1 MINIGNISFRFRM
14 ADEVFAQQLY
24 AGWDEFCRTCF
35 TDILE
40 EYLGRYDTKDSYIEI
55 DTLELNIGAI
65 PQESFYEEFPKR
77 VRAELEKVLLPA
89 SVNSASSTESRGKRL
104 ENLIHYLRYGFCL
117 PGWDMQEFDLFEEL
131 MLFKD
136 SEALVVLCFSEQ
148 YCFDRLTRQ
157 LDGWQLNIVLTHW
170 LAVKR
175 HDEERNLILQ
185 KWALRSPGALRL
197 LTDIVAENRILSERI
212 AVLIDNEGAG
222 EWHLMLSWLTSTTLG
237 HYEKQR
243 YFAVVLEI
251 RPLMVLRFIRETSDE
266 GDVKRLALLLESE
279 SVRRIMVAETESHA
293 EVDVPE
299 YWHHL
304 YLWLIQHYP
313 FNGVAMFGDK
323 RHFVQHLHERF
334 LFFIR
339 KRSASTYLSKTDL
352 TIRFLLEVFG
362 ADYYLDVLSV
372 LYHNQPLNDDGSPIS
387 SDYYSREIYYML
399 LKLSLIK
406 VAGSNAASGISAGRT
421 DIAYETIIASEL
433 LRLLDSSAICLT
445 DEIRAVLIR
454 KSIEEDGAV
463 LDKILEQIGSFG
475 RWLTSSVLEASKKK
489 ILLHRLIKEQP
500 QWVLRWVRSV
510 SNSRILSILV
520 DNVSIEDVLALMSVV
535 SYQEYVSLLAV
546 LHSLVDVRVSI
557 SWIRSVDITRLK
569 KVYAQSV
576 IAWLASGSAVRGVEL
591 IKWIWGNIYSVV
603 VNGSEAFAWSTV
615 ELNERT
621 AVAVSEVISVLAD
634 KSVITVSE
642 NETSVVAVASSD
654 DVKVVITRLHSIL
667 GNAALSVAA
676 KKKVLLQWI
685 DNYRDNEIILFN
697 AIYEAKL
704 LPSVIEL
711 LDKSVLRLIIVRM
724 ATTVTMGG
732 SSSAFVLFVEW
743 IALNINSVA
752 SAVSVSVEEL
762 WERIIVQLI
771 TWSNSASNGSVTDF
785 TTIRV
790 SDTMRSGNHIVRIPE
805 NDSVNTVLMFLA
817 GISSSNNVR
826 GLAERLVRLYGISIP
841 DIPFGYGYYS
851 DSLAVLMCRI
861 KEYVISHDAIA
872 TSDNSL
878 NAVRMTFERS
888 LKDNKSI
895 ITWLKNSQHSVSQKR
910 EVLKQF
916 ATNEPKAFMSLLQ
929 MSLNEDFVAFWSE
942 AVDIRM
948 LISVIAVADRNAAD
962 SILAAQSVIV
972 RYASEW
978 NISCGGQSSLEDSL
992 KRAVLLFIL
1001 EYIVH
1006 GKRLPEHYMIFKEFV
1021 SLWRL
1026 VISGRKEVAETEDEI
1041 WEEIEK
1047 RIAGEMRIGVSV
1059 AIVDTD
1065 VSKGGFVTSSD
1076 TDSIDDELSLE
1087 RLKSL
1092 SRAEIAR
1099 IPEARFL
1106 ILGESDFDVLAIWL
1120 SSSEISD
1127 TVKLRLLQRYT
1138 RWQQK
1143 VFWNFMG
1150 YVYAKGTFDVLSFG
1164 AWLGI
1169 DDWLMLV
1176 AGVSYSWAETLRQ
1189 SVEILLK
1196 REIVSNDI
1204 LSAAFALFIA
1214 RRRKDDWY
1222 RYDAIVVVKDYV
1234 SSVNDVAE
1242 KAGEVSEIDK
1252 INKTFTEL
1260 LAELKVSENEVAE
1273 LEDAV
1278 QPDYIPV
1285 TNAGL
1290 CLFAPW
1296 IIRLFGMLEL
1306 LSEDRKDLKDMDAR
1320 IRAIFILQRLVAAEQ
1335 REYKESDLAF
1345 NRLLVACPFN
1355 VPIPKNLELTD
1366 KEIETVESML
1376 AGVKANW
1383 PKMANTSV
1391 GGFQRSFIERDG
1403 QLEQQEGKWV
1413 LTVVNK
1419 AYDILLDSLPWSYKM
1434 IRLPWLKKPISV
1446 SWRDKEEFDFDSIN
1460 R

>member
-1 MINIGNISFRFRM
+1 MINIGNISFRFKM

-24 AGWDEFCRTCF
+24 ADWDEFCRTCF

-77 VRAELEKVLLPA
+77 VRAELEKVLLSA
-89 SVNSASSTESRGKRL
+89 SVNSASSTESKGKRL
-104 ENLIHYLRYGFCL
+104 ENLIHYLRHGFCL
-117 PGWDMQEFDLFEEL
+117 PGWDMLEFDLFEEL

-148 YCFDRLTRQ
+148 YCFERLTRQ

-170 LAVKR
+170 LAVER

-185 KWALRSPGALRL
+185 KWALRSPGALRM

-212 AVLIDNEGAG
+212 AVLIDNEDAG

-243 YFAVVLEI
+243 YFAVVLET

-266 GDVKRLALLLESE
+266 GNVKRLALLLESE

-362 ADYYLDVLSV
+362 ADYYLEVLNI
-372 LYHNQPLNDDGSPIS
+372 LYHNQPLNDDGSPVS
-387 SDYYSREIYYML
+387 SDYYSWEIYYML
-399 LKLSLIK
+399 LRLSLIK
-406 VAGSNAASGISAGRT
+406 AADGSSSGISIDGA
-421 DIAYETIIASEL
+421 DDVPSDEVYELIGSFEDWLARPTLASNEKQIL
-433 LRLLDSSAICLT
+433 LRL
-445 DEIRAVLIR
+445 
-454 KSIEEDGAV
+454 
-463 LDKILEQIGSFG
+463 
-475 RWLTSSVLEASKKK
+475 
-489 ILLHRLIKEQP
+489 LIKEQP
-500 QWVLRWVRSV
+500 LWVLHWIRNIRRRELLQLFIELVSV
-510 SNSRILSILV
+510 EEVFALV
-520 DNVSIEDVLALMSVV
+520 AVV
-535 SYQEYVSLLAV
+535 SYQEYISLSVVVRSLSDVKASVS
-546 LHSLVDVRVSI
+546 
-557 SWIRSVDITRLK
+557 WMQSVDIDRLEK
-569 KVYAQSV
+569 AYINAVFT
-576 IAWLASGSAVRGVEL
+576 WLASGSAVRGTEL
-591 IKWIWGNIYSVV
+591 IREILSRVYLAVVRGDNTSVWK
-603 VNGSEAFAWSTV
+603 VNGSDETV
-615 ELNERT
+615 SATVSE
-621 AVAVSEVISVLAD
+621 AVALLAEKQVVEISDNEIAD
-634 KSVITVSE
+634 AVMSIEGDITVS
-642 NETSVVAVASSD
+642 
-654 DVKVVITRLHSIL
+654 IGRLQSLL
-667 GNAALSVAA
+667 GNTALSVTV
-676 KKKVLLQWI
+676 KKRLLLRWI
-685 DNYRDNEIILFN
+685 DAYRDNEIAFLK
-697 AIYEAKL
+697 AIYEAGL
-704 LPSVIEL
+704 LSSVIVLVDVSL
-711 LDKSVLRLIIVRM
+711 LRHIVIRLAG
-724 ATTVTMGG
+724 ATYVN
-732 SSSAFVLFVEW
+732 SSSSSFVLFVEW
-743 IALNINSVA
+743 MTQNI
-752 SAVSVSVEEL
+752 SAVVSFVFVSVEEV
-762 WERIIVQLI
+762 WKRIIVQLI
-771 TWSNSASNGSVTDF
+771 TLRNHPNTAIDA
-785 TTIRV
+785 TISLIDAV
-790 SDTMRSGNHIVRIPE
+790 GNHTATTDAFRHII
-805 NDSVNTVLMFLA
+805 
-817 GISSSNNVR
+817 
-826 GLAERLVRLYGISIP
+826 RLYEVSATDVSP
-841 DIPFGYGYYS
+841 D
-851 DSLAVLMCRI
+851 DSLTLLMLRV
-861 KEYVISHDAIA
+861 KEQISLRGRTGADDGDLNVVRMAFEH
-872 TSDNSL
+872 SL
-878 NAVRMTFERS
+878 N
-888 LKDNKSI
+888 DNKSI

-910 EVLKQF
+910 EVLKLF
-916 ATNEPKAFMSLLQ
+916 AASEPKAFMSLLQ
-929 MSLNEDFVAFWSE
+929 MSLNEDSVAIWSE
-942 AVDIRM
+942 VVDIQM

-962 SILAAQSVIV
+962 SILVAQSVIT

-978 NISCGGQSSLEDSL
+978 NISLEGLSSLEDSL

-1001 EYIVH
+1001 EYIVR
-1006 GKRLPEHYMIFKEFV
+1006 GKRLSEHDEILKAFV

-1026 VISGRKEVAETEDEI
+1026 VISGRKEVAETEAEM
-1041 WEEIEK
+1041 WEEVEK
-1047 RIAGEMRIGVSV
+1047 RIASEMRTGVSV

-1065 VSKGGFVTSSD
+1065 VSKGSFLTSSD
-1076 TDSIDDELSLE
+1076 TDSIGDELPLE

-1092 SRAEIAR
+1092 SHAEIVR
-1099 IPEARFL
+1099 IPEAGFL
-1106 ILGESDFDVLAIWL
+1106 IPDESDFDILAIWL
-1120 SSSEISD
+1120 SSSEVSD
-1127 TVKLRLLQRYT
+1127 TVKIRLLQRYT

-1143 VFWNFMG
+1143 VFWNFIG
-1150 YVYAKGTFDVLSFG
+1150 YIYAKGSFDVVSFG

-1169 DDWLMLV
+1169 EDWLMLV

-1189 SVEILLK
+1189 AVEILAK
-1196 REIVSNDI
+1196 REVVSTDI

-1222 RYDAIVVVKDYV
+1222 RYDAIVVLKDYV
-1234 SSVNDVAE
+1234 SNVNDVAE
-1242 KAGEVSEIDK
+1242 KVGEVSEIDK

-1273 LEDAV
+1273 LEEVV

-1290 CLFAPW
+1290 CLFTPW
-1296 IIRLFGMLEL
+1296 IIRLFGMLDL
-1306 LSEDRKDLKDMDAR
+1306 LAEDRKDLKDTDAR
-1320 IRAIFILQRLVAAEQ
+1320 IRAIFILQRLVTAEQ

-1355 VPIPKNLELTD
+1355 VPLPKSLELTD
-1366 KEIETVESML
+1366 KETETVESML

-1383 PKMANTSV
+1383 PKMVNTSV
-1391 GGFQRSFIERDG
+1391 GGFQRSFIEREG
-1403 QLEQQEGKWV
+1403 QLEQRENKWV
-1413 LTVVNK
+1413 LTVENK

>member
-1 MINIGNISFRFRM
+1 MNNIGNISFRFGM

-55 DTLELNIGAI
+55 DALELNIGAI

-89 SVNSASSTESRGKRL
+89 SVNSASSTDFKGKRL
-104 ENLIHYLRYGFCL
+104 ENLIHYLRHGFCL
-117 PGWDMQEFDLFEEL
+117 PGWDMLEFDLFEEL

-148 YCFDRLTRQ
+148 YCFERLTRQ

-170 LAVKR
+170 LAVER
-175 HDEERNLILQ
+175 HDEERNLVLQ
-185 KWALRSPGALRL
+185 KWALRSPDALRM

-222 EWHLMLSWLTSTTLG
+222 EWQLMLSWLDSTSLG

-243 YFAVVLEI
+243 YFTVVLET

-266 GDVKRLALLLESE
+266 GNVKRLALLLESE

-334 LFFIR
+334 LLFIR

-362 ADYYLDVLSV
+362 ADYYLEVLNI
-372 LYHNQPLNDDGSPIS
+372 LYHNQPLNDDGSPVS

-399 LKLSLIK
+399 LRLSLIK
-406 VAGSNAASGISAGRT
+406 AADGSSSGIS
-421 DIAYETIIASEL
+421 I
-433 LRLLDSSAICLT
+433 
-445 DEIRAVLIR
+445 
-454 KSIEEDGAV
+454 DGADDV
-463 LDKILEQIGSFG
+463 PSDEVYELIGSFED
-475 RWLTSSVLEASKKK
+475 WLARPTLASNEKQ
-489 ILLHRLIKEQP
+489 ILLRRLIKEQP
-500 QWVLRWVRSV
+500 LWVLHWIRNIR
-510 SNSRILSILV
+510 RRELLQLFIEL
-520 DNVSIEDVLALMSVV
+520 VSIEEVFALVAVV
-535 SYQEYVSLLAV
+535 SYQEYIFLSAVVRSL
-546 LHSLVDVRVSI
+546 SDVKASM
-557 SWIRSVDITRLK
+557 SWMQSVDIDRLEK
-569 KVYAQSV
+569 AYISAVF
-576 IAWLASGSAVRGVEL
+576 AWLASGSAVRGTEL
-591 IKWIWGNIYSVV
+591 IREILSRVYLAVVRGDNTSVWK
-603 VNGSEAFAWSTV
+603 VNGSDETV
-615 ELNERT
+615 S
-621 AVAVSEVISVLAD
+621 AAVSEAVALLAEKQVVEISDNEIAD
-634 KSVITVSE
+634 AVMSIEGDITVS
-642 NETSVVAVASSD
+642 
-654 DVKVVITRLHSIL
+654 IGRLQGLL
-667 GNAALSVAA
+667 GNTALSVAV
-676 KKKVLLQWI
+676 KKRLLLQWL
-685 DNYRDNEIILFN
+685 DAYHDNEIAFFK
-697 AIYEAKL
+697 AIYEVGL
-704 LPSVIEL
+704 LPEVIVL
-711 LDKSVLRLIIVRM
+711 VDASVLRHIVIRM
-724 ATTVTMGG
+724 AGATYVN
-732 SSSAFVLFVEW
+732 SSSSSFVLFMEW
-743 IALNINSVA
+743 MTQNI
-752 SAVSVSVEEL
+752 SAVVFFVSASVEEL
-762 WERIIVQLI
+762 WKRIIVQLI
-771 TWSNSASNGSVTDF
+771 TLRNHPNTAIDA
-785 TTIRV
+785 TISLIDV
-790 SDTMRSGNHIVRIPE
+790 VGNHTATTDAFRHII
-805 NDSVNTVLMFLA
+805 
-817 GISSSNNVR
+817 
-826 GLAERLVRLYGISIP
+826 RLYELSATDVSP
-841 DIPFGYGYYS
+841 D
-851 DSLAVLMCRI
+851 DSLTLLMLRV
-861 KEYVISHDAIA
+861 KEQISLRGRTGAD
-872 TSDNSL
+872 DGDL
-878 NAVRMTFERS
+878 NIVRMTFECS
-888 LKDNKSI
+888 LNDNKSI

-910 EVLKQF
+910 EVLKLF
-916 ATNEPKAFMSLLQ
+916 AASEPKAFMSLLQ
-929 MSLNEDFVAFWSE
+929 MSLNEDSVAIWSE
-942 AVDIRM
+942 VVDIQM
-948 LISVIAVADRNAAD
+948 LISAIAVADRNAAD
-962 SILAAQSVIV
+962 SILVAQSVIT

-978 NISCGGQSSLEDSL
+978 DISLGDLSSLEDSL

-1001 EYIVH
+1001 EYIVR
-1006 GKRLPEHYMIFKEFV
+1006 GKRLSEHDEILKAFV

-1026 VISGRKEVAETEDEI
+1026 VISGRKEIAETEAKI
-1041 WEEIEK
+1041 WEKVEK
-1047 RIAGEMRIGVSV
+1047 RIASEMRTAVSV

-1065 VSKGGFVTSSD
+1065 VSKGSFLTSSD
-1076 TDSIDDELSLE
+1076 TDSIGDELSLE

-1092 SRAEIAR
+1092 SSAEIVR

-1106 ILGESDFDVLAIWL
+1106 MLNEADFDVLAIWL
-1120 SSSEISD
+1120 SSSEVSD
-1127 TVKLRLLQRYT
+1127 TVKIRLLQRYT

-1143 VFWNFMG
+1143 VFWNFIG
-1150 YVYAKGTFDVLSFG
+1150 YVYAKGSFDVVSFG

-1169 DDWLMLV
+1169 EDWLMLV

-1189 SVEILLK
+1189 AVEILVK
-1196 REIVSNDI
+1196 REIVSTDI

-1222 RYDAIVVVKDYV
+1222 RYDAIIVVKDYV
-1234 SSVNDVAE
+1234 SSVNDVA
-1242 KAGEVSEIDK
+1242 KKVGEVSEIDK
-1252 INKTFTEL
+1252 INKTFTEV

-1273 LEDAV
+1273 LEEAV

-1306 LSEDRKDLKDMDAR
+1306 LTEDKKDLKDMDAR
-1320 IRAIFILQRLVAAEQ
+1320 IRAIFILQRLVTAEQ

-1383 PKMANTSV
+1383 PKMVNTSV

-1403 QLEQQEGKWV
+1403 RLEQQEGKWV
-1413 LTVVNK
+1413 LTVENK

>member
-55 DTLELNIGAI
+55 DALELNIGSI

-89 SVNSASSTESRGKRL
+89 SVNSASSTDFKGKRL
-104 ENLIHYLRYGFCL
+104 ENLIHYLRHGFCL

-148 YCFDRLTRQ
+148 YCFERLTRQ
-157 LDGWQLNIVLTHW
+157 LDGWQLNMILTHW
-170 LAVKR
+170 LAVEC
-175 HDEERNLILQ
+175 HDEERNFILQ
-185 KWALRSPGALRL
+185 KWALRSPDALRM

-212 AVLIDNEGAG
+212 AVFIDNEGAG
-222 EWHLMLSWLTSTTLG
+222 EWHLMLLWLTSTTLG
-237 HYEKQR
+237 HSEKQR
-243 YFAVVLEI
+243 YFAVVLET
-251 RPLMVLRFIRETSDE
+251 RPLMVLRFIRKTSDE

-362 ADYYLDVLSV
+362 ADYYLEVLNI
-372 LYHNQPLNDDGSPIS
+372 LYHNQPLNDDGSPVS

-399 LKLSLIK
+399 LRLSLIK
-406 VAGSNAASGISAGRT
+406 AARGSSSGIS
-421 DIAYETIIASEL
+421 I
-433 LRLLDSSAICLT
+433 
-445 DEIRAVLIR
+445 
-454 KSIEEDGAV
+454 DGADDV
-463 LDKILEQIGSFG
+463 PSDEVYELIGSFED
-475 RWLTSSVLEASKKK
+475 WLAHPTLASNEKH
-489 ILLHRLIKEQP
+489 ILLRRLIKEQP
-500 QWVLRWVRSV
+500 LWVLHWIRNIR
-510 SNSRILSILV
+510 RRELLQLFIEL
-520 DNVSIEDVLALMSVV
+520 VSIKEVFALVAVV
-535 SYQEYVSLLAV
+535 SYQEYISLSAVVRSLSDVKASVS
-546 LHSLVDVRVSI
+546 
-557 SWIRSVDITRLK
+557 WMQSVDIDRLEK
-569 KVYAQSV
+569 AYISAAV
-576 IAWLASGSAVRGVEL
+576 AWLASGSAVRGTEL
-591 IKWIWGNIYSVV
+591 IREMLGHLFSVV
-603 VNGSEAFAWSTV
+603 IQGSEVVIWDVNRSDETTSA
-615 ELNERT
+615 
-621 AVAVSEVISVLAD
+621 AVSEVWAVLAKNSVIDISDNEMDVVTISIVDDITVAVSRLLSVLEA
-634 KSVITVSE
+634 K
-642 NETSVVAVASSD
+642 
-654 DVKVVITRLHSIL
+654 
-667 GNAALSVAA
+667 ALSVAV
-676 KKKVLLQWI
+676 KKRLLLQWL
-685 DNYRDNEIILFN
+685 DAYRDNEIVFFK
-697 AIYEAKL
+697 AMYEAGL
-704 LPSVIEL
+704 LPEVIVL
-711 LDKSVLRLIIVRM
+711 VDASVLRHIVVRM
-724 ATTVTMGG
+724 AGFVTVGVF
-732 SSSAFVLFVEW
+732 SSALALLVEW
-743 IALNINSVA
+743 ITVNIGAVA
-752 SAVSVSVEEL
+752 TAVSVSVEVL
-762 WERIIVQLI
+762 WERIIVQLLA
-771 TWSNSASNGSVTDF
+771 WSNSASNSNITDF

-790 SDTMRSGNHIVRIPE
+790 SETMRYDNYTMRVPE
-805 NDSVNTVLMFLA
+805 NDSVNAVLMFIA
-817 GISSSNNVR
+817 GISARNNIR
-826 GLAERLVRLYGISIP
+826 DIAERLVRLYGTSTP
-841 DIPFGYGYYS
+841 DISSGYGYYN
-851 DSLAVLMCRI
+851 DSLAVLMYRV
-861 KEYVISHDAIA
+861 KEYIISHDAIA

-878 NAVRMTFERS
+878 NAARITFERS
-888 LKDNKSI
+888 LNDDKSI
-895 ITWLKNSQHSVSQKR
+895 ITWLKNSQHNISQKR
-910 EVLKQF
+910 EVLKLF
-916 ATNEPKAFMSLLQ
+916 AVSEPKAFMSLLQ
-929 MSLNEDFVAFWSE
+929 MSLNEDSVAIWSE
-942 AVDIRM
+942 VVDIQM

-962 SILAAQSVIV
+962 SILVAHSVIT

-978 NISCGGQSSLEDSL
+978 NISLGGLSSLEDSL
-992 KRAVLLFIL
+992 KRVVLLFIL
-1001 EYIVH
+1001 EYIVR
-1006 GKRLPEHYMIFKEFV
+1006 GKRLSEHDEILKAFV

-1026 VISGRKEVAETEDEI
+1026 VISGRKEIAETEAKI
-1041 WEEIEK
+1041 WEEVEK
-1047 RIAGEMRIGVSV
+1047 RIASEMRTGVSV

-1065 VSKGGFVTSSD
+1065 VSKGSFLTSSD
-1076 TDSIDDELSLE
+1076 TDSIGDELSLE

-1092 SRAEIAR
+1092 SHAEIVR

-1106 ILGESDFDVLAIWL
+1106 IPDESDFDILAIWL
-1120 SSSEISD
+1120 SSSEVSD
-1127 TVKLRLLQRYT
+1127 TVKIRLLQRYT

-1143 VFWNFMG
+1143 VFWNFIG
-1150 YVYAKGTFDVLSFG
+1150 CVYAKGSFDVVSFG
-1164 AWLGI
+1164 AWLDI
-1169 DDWLMLV
+1169 EDWLMLV

-1189 SVEILLK
+1189 AVGILAK
-1196 REIVSNDI
+1196 REVVSTDI

-1222 RYDAIVVVKDYV
+1222 RYDAIIVVKDYV
-1234 SSVNDVAE
+1234 TSVNDVAE
-1242 KAGEVSEIDK
+1242 KIGEVSRFDK
-1252 INKTFTEL
+1252 INKTFTEVV
-1260 LAELKVSENEVAE
+1260 AELRVSENEVAE
-1273 LEDAV
+1273 LEEAV
-1278 QPDYIPV
+1278 QPDYILV

-1296 IIRLFGMLEL
+1296 IIRLFGMLDL
-1306 LSEDRKDLKDMDAR
+1306 LAEDRKDLKDMDAR
-1320 IRAIFILQRLVAAEQ
+1320 IRAIFILQRLVTAEQ

-1403 QLEQQEGKWV
+1403 RLEQQEGKWV
-1413 LTVVNK
+1413 LTVENK

-1434 IRLPWLKKPISV
+1434 IRLQWLKKPISV

>member
-40 EYLGRYDTKDSYIEI
+40 EYLVRYDTKDSYIEI

-77 VRAELEKVLLPA
+77 VRAELEKVLLSA
-89 SVNSASSTESRGKRL
+89 SVQNASSTESRGKRL

-117 PGWDMQEFDLFEEL
+117 PGWDMQEFELFEEL

-136 SEALVVLCFSEQ
+136 CDAIVVLCFSEQ
-148 YCFDRLTRQ
+148 YCFERLTRQ

-170 LAVKR
+170 LAVER
-175 HDEERNLILQ
+175 HDEEHNLILQ
-185 KWALRSPGALRL
+185 KWALRSPDALRM
-197 LTDIVAENRILSERI
+197 LTDIVVENRILSKRI

-222 EWHLMLSWLTSTTLG
+222 EWHLILSWLTSTTLG

-362 ADYYLDVLSV
+362 ADYYLEVLNI
-372 LYHNQPLNDDGSPIS
+372 LYHNQPLNDDGSPVS

-421 DIAYETIIASEL
+421 DIAYETITASEL

-463 LDKILEQIGSFG
+463 LDKILEQIGSFD

-520 DNVSIEDVLALMSVV
+520 DNVSIEDVLALMSVL

-752 SAVSVSVEEL
+752 SAVSVSVEVV
-762 WERIIVQLI
+762 WERIIAQLI
-771 TWSNSASNGSVTDF
+771 TRKNNQHTSVDATISLIYAVCNRTGSDAFVQ
-785 TTIRV
+785 I
-790 SDTMRSGNHIVRIPE
+790 I
-805 NDSVNTVLMFLA
+805 
-817 GISSSNNVR
+817 
-826 GLAERLVRLYGISIP
+826 RLYETSATNISFEEVLALLMVRVKEHLIHC
-841 DIPFGYGYYS
+841 
-851 DSLAVLMCRI
+851 DSI
-861 KEYVISHDAIA
+861 DA
-872 TSDNSL
+872 DDRDL
-878 NAVRMTFERS
+878 KDVRMAFERCLNEREKLIAWLKSFEYSIS
-888 LKDNKSI
+888 LK
-895 ITWLKNSQHSVSQKR
+895 QK
-910 EVLKQF
+910 VLKHF
-916 ATNEPKAFMSLLQ
+916 AISEPQVFMSLLQ
-929 MSLNEDFVAFWSE
+929 MSLNEDTLAVWSIV
-942 AVDIRM
+942 VDVKVVV
-948 LISVIAVADRNAAD
+948 SVIAKIDRVHADN
-962 SILAAQSVIV
+962 ILLTVSTIQ
-972 RYASEW
+972 RYVSEW
-978 NISCGGQSSLEDSL
+978 KISLGRYSSVEDSWT
-992 KRAVLLFIL
+992 KALLRFLL
-1001 EYIVH
+1001 EH
-1006 GKRLPEHYMIFKEFV
+1006 LARGNRLPERDVFIKTFISY
-1021 SLWRL
+1021 WRE
-1026 VISGRKEVAETEDEI
+1026 VITGRKEIADTDIEVWNGIETRIASEMKIAESNTVDNESKPAEI
-1041 WEEIEK
+1041 SSISSEIEAK
-1047 RIAGEMRIGVSV
+1047 S
-1059 AIVDTD
+1059 
-1065 VSKGGFVTSSD
+1065 
-1076 TDSIDDELSLE
+1076 DELSSA
-1087 RLKSL
+1087 RLKKM
-1092 SRAEIAR
+1092 SRAEIVR

-1106 ILGESDFDVLAIWL
+1106 MLNEADFDVLAIWL
-1120 SSSEISD
+1120 ASSEISD
-1127 TVKLRLLQRYT
+1127 TVKARLLQRYT

-1143 VFWNFMG
+1143 VFWNFIG
-1150 YVYAKGTFDVLSFG
+1150 YVYTKGSFDVQLLN
-1164 AWLGI
+1164 AWLCI
-1169 DDWLMLV
+1169 EDWLMLV
-1176 AGVSYSWAETLRQ
+1176 AGVSYSWAETIRQ
-1189 SVEILLK
+1189 VIVTLLK
-1196 REIVSNDI
+1196 REIIPNAV
-1204 LSAAFALFIA
+1204 LSAAFALFVA
-1214 RRRKDDWY
+1214 QRKKDDWY
-1222 RYDAIVVVKDYV
+1222 KYNALAVVKDYME
-1234 SSVNDVAE
+1234 SIKGVAE
-1242 KAGEVSEIDK
+1242 KLGCETDVDVIDTVFAEVIAD
-1252 INKTFTEL
+1252 
-1260 LAELKVSENEVAE
+1260 LKVSDEKATK
-1273 LEDAV
+1273 LEDTA
-1278 QPDYIPV
+1278 QPEYIPV

-1296 IIRLFGMLEL
+1296 LLRLFGMLDL
-1306 LSEDRKDLKDMDAR
+1306 LAEGRKDLKDMDAR
-1320 IRAIFILQRLVAAEQ
+1320 IRAIFILQRLVTADE
-1335 REYKESDLAF
+1335 RKYKESDLAF

-1355 VPIPKNLELTD
+1355 VPLPKSLKLTD

-1383 PKMANTSV
+1383 SKMANTSI
-1391 GGFQRSFIERDG
+1391 GGFQRSFIEREG
-1403 QLEQQEGKWV
+1403 HLEQQESKWI
-1413 LTVVNK
+1413 LTVENK

-1446 SWRDKEEFDFDSIN
+1446 SWRDKEEFDSIN
-1460 R
+1460 

>member
-55 DTLELNIGAI
+55 DTLELNIGSI
-65 PQESFYEEFPKR
+65 PQESFYEEFLKR
-77 VRAELEKVLLPA
+77 VRAELEKVLLSA
-89 SVNSASSTESRGKRL
+89 SVQNTSSTESRGKRL

-117 PGWDMQEFDLFEEL
+117 PGWDMLEFDLFEEL

-148 YCFDRLTRQ
+148 YCFERLTRQ
-157 LDGWQLNIVLTHW
+157 LDGWQLNMVLTHW
-170 LAVKR
+170 LVVKR
-175 HDEERNLILQ
+175 QDEECNLILQ
-185 KWALRSPGALRL
+185 KWALRSPDALRM
-197 LTDIVAENRILSERI
+197 LTDIVAENRILSKRI
-212 AVLIDNEGAG
+212 AVLIDNEDAG

-243 YFAVVLEI
+243 YFTVVLET

-266 GDVKRLALLLESE
+266 GNVKRLALLLESE

-362 ADYYLDVLSV
+362 ADYYLEVLNI
-372 LYHNQPLNDDGSPIS
+372 LYHNQPLNDDGSPVS

-399 LKLSLIK
+399 LRLSLIK
-406 VAGSNAASGISAGRT
+406 VARGSSSGISIDGA
-421 DIAYETIIASEL
+421 DDVPSDEVYELIASFEDWLAHPTLASNEKQIL
-433 LRLLDSSAICLT
+433 LR
-445 DEIRAVLIR
+445 
-454 KSIEEDGAV
+454 
-463 LDKILEQIGSFG
+463 
-475 RWLTSSVLEASKKK
+475 
-489 ILLHRLIKEQP
+489 RLVQEQP
-500 QWVLRWVRSV
+500 LWVLHWIRNIRRREQLQLFIELVSV
-510 SNSRILSILV
+510 EEVFALV
-520 DNVSIEDVLALMSVV
+520 AVV
-535 SYQEYVSLLAV
+535 SYQEYISLSAVVRSLSYIKASVS
-546 LHSLVDVRVSI
+546 
-557 SWIRSVDITRLK
+557 WMQSVDIDRLEK
-569 KVYAQSV
+569 AYISAVF
-576 IAWLASGSAVRGVEL
+576 AWLASGSAVRGTEL
-591 IKWIWGNIYSVV
+591 IREMLRLIYSVIIQGNETIIWD
-603 VNGSEAFAWSTV
+603 VNRLDETTSA
-615 ELNERT
+615 
-621 AVAVSEVISVLAD
+621 AVSEVWVVLAKKSVVDVSDNEIDVTTISIDDDITVVVSRLRSVL
-634 KSVITVSE
+634 E
-642 NETSVVAVASSD
+642 N
-654 DVKVVITRLHSIL
+654 K
-667 GNAALSVAA
+667 ALSVAV
-676 KKKVLLQWI
+676 KKRLLLQWI
-685 DNYRDNEIILFN
+685 DAYRDNEIAFFK
-697 AIYEAKL
+697 AIYEAGL
-704 LPSVIEL
+704 FSSVIVLVDVSL
-711 LDKSVLRLIIVRM
+711 LRHIVIRLAR
-724 ATTVTMGG
+724 ATYVNI
-732 SSSAFVLFVEW
+732 SSSSFVLFVEW
-743 IALNINSVA
+743 ITQNI
-752 SAVSVSVEEL
+752 SAVVSFVSVSVEEV
-762 WERIIVQLI
+762 WKRIIVQLI
-771 TWSNSASNGSVTDF
+771 TWSNSTSNSNITDF

-790 SDTMRSGNHIVRIPE
+790 SETMRYDNYTMRVPE
-805 NDSVNTVLMFLA
+805 NDSINAVLMFIA
-817 GISSSNNVR
+817 GISARNNIR
-826 GLAERLVRLYGISIP
+826 DIAERLVRLYGTSTP
-841 DIPFGYGYYS
+841 DISSGYGYYN
-851 DSLAVLMCRI
+851 DSLAVLMYRI
-861 KEYVISHDAIA
+861 KEYIISHDAIA

-878 NAVRMTFERS
+878 NAARITFECN

-895 ITWLKNSQHSVSQKR
+895 IWLKNSQHSVSQKR
-910 EVLKQF
+910 EVLKLF
-916 ATNEPKAFMSLLQ
+916 AASEPKAFMSLFQ
-929 MSLNEDFVAFWSE
+929 MSLNEDSVSIWSE
-942 AVDIRM
+942 VVDIQM
-948 LISVIAVADRNAAD
+948 LISAIAVADRNVAD
-962 SILAAQSVIV
+962 SILVAQSVIV

-978 NISCGGQSSLEDSL
+978 NISFGGHSSLEDSL

-1001 EYIVH
+1001 EYIVR
-1006 GKRLPEHYMIFKEFV
+1006 GKRLSEHDEILKVFV

-1026 VISGRKEVAETEDEI
+1026 VISGRKEIAETEAKI
-1041 WEEIEK
+1041 WEEVEN
-1047 RIAGEMRIGVSV
+1047 RIASEMRVGVSV

-1065 VSKGGFVTSSD
+1065 VSKGSFVTMSD
-1076 TDSIDDELSLE
+1076 TDSIGDEHSLE

-1092 SRAEIAR
+1092 SRTEIVR

-1106 ILGESDFDVLAIWL
+1106 MLDESDFDILAIWL
-1120 SSSEISD
+1120 SSSEVSD
-1127 TVKLRLLQRYT
+1127 TVKIRLLQRYT

-1143 VFWNFMG
+1143 VFWNFIG
-1150 YVYAKGTFDVLSFG
+1150 YVYAKGSFDVMSFG

-1169 DDWLMLV
+1169 EDWLMLV

-1189 SVEILLK
+1189 AVQILVK
-1196 REIVSNDI
+1196 REIVSTDI
-1204 LSAAFALFIA
+1204 LSAAFALLIA

-1222 RYDAIVVVKDYV
+1222 KYNALAVVKDYME
-1234 SSVNDVAE
+1234 SIKGVAE
-1242 KAGEVSEIDK
+1242 KLGCETDVDVIDTVFAEVIAD
-1252 INKTFTEL
+1252 
-1260 LAELKVSENEVAE
+1260 LKVSDEKATK
-1273 LEDAV
+1273 LEDTA
-1278 QPDYIPV
+1278 QPEYIPV

-1296 IIRLFGMLEL
+1296 LLRLFGMLDL
-1306 LSEDRKDLKDMDAR
+1306 LAEGRKDLKDMDAR
-1320 IRAIFILQRLVAAEQ
+1320 IRAIFILQRLVTADE
-1335 REYKESDLAF
+1335 RKYKESDLAF

-1355 VPIPKNLELTD
+1355 VPLPKSLELTG

-1376 AGVKANW
+1376 VGVKANW

-1403 QLEQQEGKWV
+1403 RLEQQEGKWI
-1413 LTVVNK
+1413 LTVENK